1 MIRALV
7 RAFALL
13 PLVAAS
19 SLTVALT
26 PAAVAAR
33 RVPAPAAPQLVE
45 RTIELGGRSVRA
57 LCTSGSREAVLVQS
71 PGDEVDVWRPVLE
84 RLEGEVGACAYERAL
99 PEADRLRGRGWFDL
113 LEEMRRVH
121 GLLGFQRSYTLV
133 GHGSGGLYT
142 RLYAAG
148 RPMEVTAMV
157 LVDPAHEDMPEEAR
171 HAMPPG
177 AWEDWMRRR
186 GQPNADGVRE
196 RDVAEHART
205 SRTRDIPVTVITA
218 RRRPDGAGWDERFL
232 YEAARRVHASLLEG
246 ITRGRHVPASA
257 SGHDVH
263 LDEPELVAREITRA
277 VRLSRGVARAR

>member
-13 PLVAAS
+13 PLAAAAS
-19 SLTVALT
+19 LALRST
-26 PAAVAAR
+26 AAAAMPAA
-33 RVPAPAAPQLVE
+33 APASPQLVE
-45 RTIELGGRSVRA
+45 RTIELGGRTVRS

-71 PGDEVDVWRPVLE
+71 PGDDVDVWRPVLE

-99 PEADRLRGRGWFDL
+99 PEAERLPGRGWFELMED
-113 LEEMRRVH
+113 MRRVH
-121 GLLGFQRSYTLV
+121 GQLGFQRAYTLV
-133 GHGSGGLYT
+133 GHGSGGLYA

-148 RPMEVTAMV
+148 RPMEVSAMV

-171 HAMPPG
+171 HAMPRA

-196 RDVAEHART
+196 SDVAEHARA

-277 VRLSRGVARAR
+277 VRLSRRVARVR